1 MFTEI
6 GKSGEATARR
16 EASLKKMEFERKKSF
31 FEDRGLQRTQK
42 SDCQPSYDDLDE
54 EFPEEVLEAQCLISA
69 QTVSFYAQLHSEKQ
83 ILLYTVPLD
92 RRSEVEGL
100 Y

>member
-1 MFTEI
+1 MYIFYYEILFDLGNYVLTTAKMFTEI

-54 EFPEEVLEAQCLISA
+54 EFPEEVLEGCLRMSGSDGA
-69 QTVSFYAQLHSEKQ
+69 GFLS
-83 ILLYTVPLD
+83 
-92 RRSEVEGL
+92 
-100 Y
+100 